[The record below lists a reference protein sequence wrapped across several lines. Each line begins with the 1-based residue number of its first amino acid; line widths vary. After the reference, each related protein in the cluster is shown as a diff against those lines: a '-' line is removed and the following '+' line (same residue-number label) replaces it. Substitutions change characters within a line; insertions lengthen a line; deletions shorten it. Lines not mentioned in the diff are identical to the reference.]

1 MRTLRLTLSLSI
13 LLTIPTWNSLALA
26 EPKPLLALTRLDE
39 MRIQYE
45 FPQGVRWCFNQWHDI
60 LSMVASAV
68 TIDIDPHAG
77 TITFESADI
86 GRKVICET
94 LGVRMF
100 NNGVEEFTKF

>member
-1 MRTLRLTLSLSI
+1 
-13 LLTIPTWNSLALA
+13 
-26 EPKPLLALTRLDE
+26 
-39 MRIQYE
+39 
-45 FPQGVRWCFNQWHDI
+45 
-60 LSMVASAV
+60 MVASAV

-77 TITFESADI
+77 TIMFESADI